1 MNKCTA
7 VIIDGSLYSFQMSP
21 DAAPVLVTDNPIYS
35 FIKYQSRASNV
46 PGTVLGTVDTA
57 LVRKQ
62 NLYPLAAY
70 FLLELTEEMKLLPPW
85 SSRSSQSK
93 GHVRDSS
100 FLGVRHHFSYL
111 YNGHI
116 TVCPHPRSE
125 HLINC

>member
-21 DAAPVLVTDNPIYS
+21 DAAPILVTDNPIYS

-70 FLLELTEEMKLLPPW
+70 FLLELTEEMKLFCLLGLPGVA
-85 SSRSSQSK
+85 K
-93 GHVRDSS
+93 VR
-100 FLGVRHHFSYL
+100 VM
-111 YNGHI
+111 
-116 TVCPHPRSE
+116 SE
-125 HLINC
+125 TLLS